1 MGQIAITGLG
11 CVFPGSDS
19 PDRYWRNLVEG
30 RDCTS
35 PLSAA
40 ELGVDPALYHHP
52 EPGTADH
59 ICYNRNGHVR
69 DFRFDAVGYRL
80 PAGDL
85 AALDPLFHWTMHA
98 ARQAL
103 EDSGASPQRCGL
115 IAGNIGM
122 PTHSGKRLMSG
133 FYHRILEPY
142 LRQLLDRP
150 DFSFPAYWDAS
161 GLSGLNLM
169 TGSHNATIA
178 ALALGLSGPTYAI
191 DAACSSAL
199 YAIRVA
205 SAYLLDGSADMM
217 LAGAVCHADH
227 IYLDHG
233 FNVLQAFPTDGR
245 SVPFDRASQGL
256 KAGEGAGI
264 VALKRYEDALR
275 DGDRIYG
282 VIEAIGVSNDG
293 GAKHMLLPDPH
304 GQMLALQRAYAGLS
318 PRIDYLECHATG
330 TPAGDQ
336 VELSTIERFFGETSI
351 PLLGANKANNGHSLT
366 ASGMASLLKVLLAMR
381 HELIPATL
389 DIDNPVATP
398 QGLVKRDH
406 IVRENRR
413 WARGENPR
421 RAGINA
427 FGFGGVNGHMVLR
440 EHIAGNAAAAV
451 SAAAAP
457 AAGPAA
463 VDIVG
468 IAMALPGTDNV
479 ETFRDTIA
487 TGRHW
492 LQPLPRT
499 RWLGLE
505 KRADILALGGIKA
518 APAGGYIESFDFDCR
533 HFKLPPKVIGNHLLA
548 HAFLLPVAERAF
560 LDAGYVLDGQRRNI
574 AVIVARDV
582 DHSCLRYQ
590 ARNEIGWQL
599 RDSLARSGIALSAEQ
614 LDGLQRIVKDSLF
627 PEPFAEGITGGV
639 GNIAASRVAAHL
651 RLDGPA
657 FALCAHESSA
667 FKGLQLARYM
677 LAENMVEA
685 VILAS
690 SACDGG
696 LENMLHANPHRSQP
710 VGEGCGVLMLEKA
723 GSGAAGRAYARLR
736 GLEIRHDT
744 TPHATFQ
751 ASAQTVAEAAEAC
764 LQKAG
769 VTPQQISYLER
780 YSLTD
785 DAEARSEAE
794 GLARIYGV
802 PVPSGSSK
810 SHYGH
815 LGAAAGMLSLIH
827 TALVLHYGLSPQRRA
842 GPQLAAISGM
852 GVDRAYTHILL
863 ESPMVARPH
872 ATADATPVR
881 AADPLLV
888 RVFTGR
894 ERIMAE
900 IILDPANFALFGKSP
915 PMTRPKMSPAAA
927 TEAFDSPA
935 AGCFQRL
942 PLNWQQRQAI
952 RNARTNLRFMQ
963 TEQAF
968 YRRLRGIMA
977 SETAPPARAALFD
990 EAQLIELTD
999 GAVSRVLGSDY
1010 AQADTY
1016 AVRTRMPSPPY
1027 MFASRITATT
1037 ARAGALEPCRIE
1049 WELDLPADAWFMC
1062 EGKVPAFVALESS
1075 HAMIV
1080 AFTLIGC
1087 DQLFKGELR
1096 YRAVDSRTFV
1106 YGDMPRAGEL
1116 LRGRVD
1122 IKSFLKVGRN
1132 ILVSYEYW
1140 CLADDRPVFRLE
1152 ANSGFFL
1159 PRDLE
1164 RSKGVDPTPFLKTD
1178 GAPRQPFTPLRN
1190 CTRDRFDEEDIEAL
1204 GEGDPA
1210 GCFGADYATAT
1221 PASKLWTRM
1230 ARMLDRV
1237 VEVDPKGGAFGLGV
1251 VVGERDID
1259 PDHWAFKAHF
1269 KNDPCVPGTL
1279 LVEGCEQLLKFY
1291 LAYLGLYS
1299 VPGLGGHTL
1308 TDHQYSAKFRGEVK
1322 PQRDTLRYRLTCKSI
1337 DLAYGEDA
1345 VTLETASFVFVAE
1358 IIHRGNVIGICDNL
1372 GAGFARRR
1380 NQQSSWVAA
1389 A

>member
-11 CVFPGSDS
+11 CVFPGADS

-35 PLSAA
+35 PLSAV

-52 EPGTADH
+52 EPGTPDH
-59 ICYNRNGHVR
+59 ICYTRNGHVR
-69 DFRFDAVGYRL
+69 DFRFDAEGYRL
-80 PAGDL
+80 PANEL
-85 AALDPLFHWTMHA
+85 RALDPLFHWTMHA

-103 EDSGASPQRCGL
+103 EDSAALPKRCGL

-142 LRQLLDRP
+142 LRELLDRP
-150 DFSFPAYWDAS
+150 DFSFASYWDAS

-205 SAYLLDGSADMM
+205 SSYLLDGSADMM

-233 FNVLQAFPTDGR
+233 FNVLQAFPSDGR

-282 VIEAIGVSNDG
+282 VIEAIGISNDG

-304 GQMLALQRAYAGLS
+304 GQMLALQRAYAGIS
-318 PRIDYLECHATG
+318 PDIDYLECHATG

-336 VELSTIERFFGETSI
+336 VELSTIERFFGETKL

-381 HELIPATL
+381 HDLIPATL
-389 DIDNPVATP
+389 DIENLVATP
-398 QGLVKRDH
+398 KGLVNRDH
-406 IVRENRR
+406 IVRENHP
-413 WARGENPR
+413 WAKGGKPR

-440 EHIAGNAAAAV
+440 EHVADGAVPVAASTRV
-451 SAAAAP
+451 VAP
-457 AAGPAA
+457 AEL
-463 VDIVG
+463 DIVG

-479 ETFRDTIA
+479 EIFRETIT
-487 TGRHW
+487 TGRQW
-492 LQPLPRT
+492 FQPLPRT

-505 KRADILALGGIKA
+505 QRRDILAIGGMDE
-518 APAGGYIESFDFDCR
+518 APEGGYIESFDFDCR

-560 LDAGYVLDGQRRNI
+560 LDAGYALDGQRRNI

-599 RDSLARSGIALSAEQ
+599 RDSLDRCGITLSAEQ
-614 LDGLQRIVKDSLF
+614 MQALQGIVKDSLF
-627 PEPFAEGITGGV
+627 PEPFPEGITGGV

-657 FALCAHESSA
+657 FALCSHESSA

-677 LAENMVEA
+677 LSEHMVDA

-696 LENMLHANPHRSQP
+696 LENMVYATPHRSQP

-736 GLEIRHDT
+736 ALEIQHDT
-744 TPHATFQ
+744 TPGVSFLP
-751 ASAQTVAEAAEAC
+751 SADAVARTAQAC

-769 VTPQQISYLER
+769 IAPADISYIER
-780 YSLTD
+780 YSMAQV
-785 DAEARSEAE
+785 AEARVEAD
-794 GLARIYGV
+794 GLEKVYGTSV
-802 PVPSGSSK
+802 PVGSSK
-810 SHYGH
+810 NNYGH
-815 LGAAAGMLSLIH
+815 LGAASGMLSLIN
-827 TALVLHYGLSPQRRA
+827 TALALHYGLSPRSTNGR
-842 GPQLAAISGM
+842 QLAAVSGM
-852 GVDRAYTHILL
+852 GVDRAYAHIVL
-863 ESPMVARPH
+863 ESPALARPH
-872 ATADATPVR
+872 ATGPSVKAP

-894 ERIMAE
+894 ERTIPE
-900 IILDPANFALFGKSP
+900 VILDPANIALFQKSRFGTP
-915 PMTRPKMSPAAA
+915 HRPSPAVVAESFPKPV
-927 TEAFDSPA
+927 TD
-935 AGCFQRL
+935 CLQRL
-942 PLNWQQRQAI
+942 PLDWQQRQAV

-963 TEQAF
+963 TEQVF
-968 YRRLRGIMA
+968 YRRLRHMIA
-977 SETAPPARAALFD
+977 SETVVPSRPVLFD
-990 EAQLIELTD
+990 EAQLVELTD
-999 GAVSRVLGSDY
+999 GSVSRVLGPDY
-1010 AQADTY
+1010 ALADSY
-1016 AVRTRMPSPPY
+1016 AIRTRMPSPPY
-1027 MFASRITATT
+1027 MFASRITDTT
-1037 ARAGALEPCRIE
+1037 AKAGALEPCRIE
-1049 WELDLPADAWFMC
+1049 WELDLPDDAWFMC
-1062 EGKVPAFVALESS
+1062 EDKVPAFVALESS

-1087 DQLFKGELR
+1087 DQLFRGELR

-1106 YGDMPRAGEL
+1106 YGEMPRTGEL

-1140 CLADDRPVFRLE
+1140 CLADERPVFRLE

-1164 RSKGVDPTPFLKTD
+1164 RSKGVDPAPFLKND
-1178 GAPRQPFTPLRN
+1178 GPVRNPFTPLLTCAKQHFGN
-1190 CTRDRFDEEDIEAL
+1190 AEIEAL
-1204 GEGDPA
+1204 GAGNPA
-1210 GCFGADYATAT
+1210 GCFGPDYRTDAV
-1221 PASKLWTRM
+1221 PPKLWTPM

-1237 VEVDPKGGAFGLGV
+1237 VSVDPKGGAFGLGL
-1251 VVGERDID
+1251 VVGERNID
-1259 PDHWAFKAHF
+1259 PDHWAFRAHF
-1269 KNDPCVPGTL
+1269 KNDPCLPGTL

-1299 VPGLGGHTL
+1299 APGLHGHTL

-1322 PQRDTLRYRLTCKSI
+1322 PQRDMLRYRLTCKSI
-1337 DLAYGEDA
+1337 DVAYGEDG
-1345 VTLETASFVFVAE
+1345 VTLEAASFVFVAE
-1358 IIHRGNVIGICDNL
+1358 IIHKDNVIGICDNL
-1372 GAGFARRR
+1372 GAGFSRRR
-1380 NQQSSWVAA
+1380 NDQSSWVAA

>member
-11 CVFPGSDS
+11 CVFPGADT

-30 RDCTS
+30 RDSTS

-40 ELGVDPALYHHP
+40 ELGVDPALYYHP

-69 DFRFDAVGYRL
+69 DFRFEAEGYRL
-80 PAGDL
+80 PAEDL
-85 AALDPLFHWTMHA
+85 ATLDPLFHWTMHA

-103 EDSGASPQRCGL
+103 QDSGASPQRCGL

-142 LRQLLDRP
+142 LRELLDRP

-205 SAYLLDGSADMM
+205 SSYLLDGRADMM

-245 SVPFDRASQGL
+245 SVPFDRSSQGL

-304 GQMLALQRAYAGLS
+304 GQMLALQRAYTGIS
-318 PRIDYLECHATG
+318 PDIDYLECHATG

-336 VELSTIERFFGETSI
+336 VELSTVERFFGEKSI

-366 ASGMASLLKVLLAMR
+366 ASGMASLLKVLLAMQ
-381 HELIPATL
+381 HDLIPATL
-389 DIDNPVATP
+389 DIENLVTTP
-398 QGLVKRDH
+398 KGLVNREH
-406 IVRENRR
+406 IVRENKP
-413 WARGENPR
+413 WARGEKPR

-440 EHIAGNAAAAV
+440 EHVAGAMV
-451 SAAAAP
+451 PTFSGLP
-457 AAGPAA
+457 ASIPAGI
-463 VDIVG
+463 DIVG

-479 ETFRDTIA
+479 ETFRETIT
-487 TGRHW
+487 TGRQW

-505 KRADILALGGIKA
+505 KRADILALGGIGE

-560 LDAGYVLDGQRRNI
+560 LDAGYALDGQRRNI

-599 RDSLARSGIALSAEQ
+599 RDSLDRSGIKLSAEQ
-614 LDGLQRIVKDSLF
+614 LAGLQHIVKDSLF

-677 LAENMVEA
+677 LSENMVDA

-696 LENMLHANPHRSQP
+696 LENMIYATPHRTQP
-710 VGEGCGVLMLEKA
+710 VGEGCGVLMLERA
-723 GSGAAGRAYARLR
+723 NGGPAGRAYARLR
-736 GLEIRHDT
+736 GLEIRHDM
-744 TPHATFQ
+744 TPGTTFQ
-751 ASAQTVAEAAEAC
+751 PSADAVADAAQAC
-764 LQKAG
+764 LQKTG
-769 VTPQQISYLER
+769 VAPEEISYLER
-780 YSLTD
+780 YSMAD
-785 DAEARSEAE
+785 DREARIEAE
-794 GLARIYGV
+794 GLARVYGATV
-802 PVPSGSSK
+802 AAGSSK
-810 SHYGH
+810 RHYGH
-815 LGAAAGMLSLIH
+815 LGAASGMLSLIH
-827 TALVLHYGLSPQRRA
+827 TALVLHYGLSPQRSA
-842 GPQLAAISGM
+842 GPRLAAISGM

-863 ESPMVARPH
+863 ESPTVARPQ
-872 ATADATPVR
+872 AVNVPVR
-881 AADPLLV
+881 ASATDPLLV

-894 ERIMAE
+894 ERTMAE

-915 PMTRPKMSPAAA
+915 PAMRPLASPAVV
-927 TEAFDSPA
+927 TEAFDSPVS
-935 AGCFQRL
+935 GCFPRL
-942 PLNWQQRQAI
+942 PLTWQQRQAI
-952 RNARTNLRFMQ
+952 RNAQTNLRFMQ

-968 YRRLRGIMA
+968 YRRLSHMMSG
-977 SETAPPARAALFD
+977 ETAVPARAALFD

-999 GAVSRVLGSDY
+999 GAVSRVLGPDY
-1010 AQADTY
+1010 ALADTY

-1027 MFASRITATT
+1027 MFASRITGTT
-1037 ARAGALEPCRIE
+1037 AKAGALEPCRIE
-1049 WELDLPADAWFMC
+1049 WELDLPSDAWFMC
-1062 EGKVPAFVALESS
+1062 EDKVPAFVALESS

-1087 DQLFKGELR
+1087 DQLFRGELR

-1106 YGDMPRAGEL
+1106 YGEMPRAGEL

-1140 CLADDRPVFRLE
+1140 CLADERPVFRLE

-1164 RSKGVDPTPFLKTD
+1164 RSKGVDPAPFLKND
-1178 GAPRQPFTPLRN
+1178 DAVRQPFTPLLS
-1190 CTRDRFDEEDIEAL
+1190 CTRNRFSEDDVEAL
-1204 GEGDPA
+1204 GNGDPA
-1210 GCFGADYATAT
+1210 SCFGQNYRTETAA
-1221 PASKLWTRM
+1221 PKLWTPM

-1237 VEVDPKGGAFGLGV
+1237 VDVDPKGGAFGLGV

-1299 VPGLGGHTL
+1299 VPHLSGHTL

-1322 PQRDTLRYRLTCKSI
+1322 PQRDTLSYRLTCKSI
-1337 DLAYGEDA
+1337 DLAYGEDG

-1358 IIHRGNVIGICDNL
+1358 IIHKGNVIGICDNL

-1380 NQQSSWVAA
+1380 TNQSSWVAA